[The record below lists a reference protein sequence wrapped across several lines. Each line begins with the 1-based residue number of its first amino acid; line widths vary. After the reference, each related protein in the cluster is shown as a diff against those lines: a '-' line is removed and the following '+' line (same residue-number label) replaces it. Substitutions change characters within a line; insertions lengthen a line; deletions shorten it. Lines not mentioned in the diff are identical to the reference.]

1 MYIFSHNVRKKQ
13 TDLAS
18 FSFCAE
24 PRITR
29 QHHSARDCNAGNA
42 PCMANS
48 LSPSFSMVSIH
59 GTHCLCN
66 RDQIYTTCQTLVIQT
81 GSAPGACSEA
91 CTQPRIRVTSDAPR
105 PARRPWDNRH
115 MRSGKVRVRDLRPQ
129 KALAADSKRCHVCAT
144 VHAHAQLAV
153 HVSRATRETR
163 AQLTSAAST
172 PSQMLPRRQARASA
186 AQSAAPGRTGTCG
199 PPRPYAC
206 THTQQAARSRPAAR

>member
-59 GTHCLCN
+59 GTHRLCN

-81 GSAPGACSEA
+81 GSAPGGGACSEA
-91 CTQPRIRVTSDAPR
+91 CTQPRILYA
-105 PARRPWDNRH
+105 
-115 MRSGKVRVRDLRPQ
+115 
-129 KALAADSKRCHVCAT
+129 
-144 VHAHAQLAV
+144 
-153 HVSRATRETR
+153 SRATLHAPPDAHGTIDTCTAAKCVCETCDR
-163 AQLTSAAST
+163 RRHLRPTRNAAMCKSE
-172 PSQMLPRRQARASA
+172 
-186 AQSAAPGRTGTCG
+186 
-199 PPRPYAC
+199 
-206 THTQQAARSRPAAR
+206 